1 MGKRKYSMY
10 NKDIRV
16 YARLNSVENAI
27 LKKKMQIANMTN
39 TSEFLRQ
46 LILIGK
52 VYTFDAKELANIISK
67 TNEGVS
73 KIGININQIAKRVN
87 TTDAKELYADDIAEI
102 KRNFDELI
110 KLIIETNKKL
120 TEIGL

>member
-1 MGKRKYSMY
+1 MEKRKHSMY
-10 NKDIRV
+10 NKNIRV

-27 LKKKMQIANMTN
+27 LKKKMKIAKMTN

-52 VYTFDAKELANIISK
+52 VYTFDATELANIMGK

-73 KIGININQIAKRVN
+73 KVGNNINQIAKRVN
-87 TTDAKELYADDIAEI
+87 TTDAKELYAEDIAEI
-102 KRNFDELI
+102 KKEMSDLTGILI
-110 KLIIETNKKL
+110 EANKKL
-120 TEIGL
+120 AEIGL